1 MSKVI
6 FNKKKA
12 TYYCTHIFFFLFPS
26 EITKLWSYKY
36 VLDMWTIISKKYA
49 IPFIVVTPNTN
60 LIFLIDFYR

>member
-6 FNKKKA
+6 FNKKNA
-12 TYYCTHIFFFLFPS
+12 IIVCTYIFFLFPS

-49 IPFIVVTPNTN
+49 ILFIVVTDNTN
-60 LIFLIDFYR
+60 LTFIIDFYR

>member
-12 TYYCTHIFFFLFPS
+12 SIVPIYFFLFPS

-49 IPFIVVTPNTN
+49 IPFIMVTVNTN
-60 LIFLIDFYR
+60 LTFIIDFYR